1 MLYGQNA
8 PPEKEE
14 AAEAR
19 QEGAGARRCAAA
31 DTGSTLGELMA
42 RRQGPRPN

>member
-14 AAEAR
+14 RAPKLGKKEQALADAQQPGHRLDAR
-19 QEGAGARRCAAA
+19 
-31 DTGSTLGELMA
+31 
-42 RRQGPRPN
+42 